1 LLEIKS
7 QKKNQKSRGLTS
19 EDREDKLFLSRV
31 TVTLRKS
38 ILDPQGKA
46 VEHGVHSL
54 GYDAIE
60 DVRIG
65 KFIEL
70 KVNVPTKQKAEDL
83 TRDVCQKLLS
93 NPVMEDFSFT
103 VDEMKESHGKS

>member
-1 LLEIKS
+1 MFV
-7 QKKNQKSRGLTS
+7 SRI
-19 EDREDKLFLSRV
+19 

-46 VEHGVHSL
+46 VQHGIHSL
-54 GYDAIE
+54 GYESVE

-70 KVNVPTKQKAEDL
+70 AVNAKNKTEAEEV
-83 TRDVCQKLLS
+83 TRDVCKKLLA
-93 NPVMEDFSFT
+93 NPVMEDFTF
-103 VDEMKESHGKS
+103 VVEEIA